1 MNPAPLGQGRPS
13 LQTALRRWLPL
24 LFSNSP
30 LGRFLRFGIVG
41 SSGVIVD
48 MGMLFLLSDPKML
61 GWGLTRSKLIG
72 SELAIINNFLW
83 NDAWTFGDVSAR
95 QPGHGQRLRRFGK
108 FQVICLTGMALN
120 ATLLNLQFNLLG
132 MNRYLANAIAI
143 LFVAGWNFW
152 LNLRLSWRVTHNETP
167 GP

>member
-1 MNPAPLGQGRPS
+1 MSSPPLGQTRPGLRAS
-13 LQTALRRWLPL
+13 LGRWLPL
-24 LFSNSP
+24 LFSNSA

-48 MGMLFLLSDPKML
+48 MGMLYLLSDPSML

-83 NDAWTFGDVSAR
+83 NDAWTFGDVSSR
-95 QPGHGQRLRRFGK
+95 HPGLKQRLRRFGK

-132 MNRYLANAIAI
+132 MNRYVANAIAI
-143 LFVAGWNFW
+143 LAVAFWNFW
-152 LNLRLSWRVTHNETP
+152 LNLRLSWRVTQPHPP
-167 GP
+167 GA

>member
-1 MNPAPLGQGRPS
+1 M
-13 LQTALRRWLPL
+13 RRWLPL
-24 LFSNSP
+24 LYSNAP
-30 LGRFLRFGIVG
+30 IGRFLRFGIVG

-83 NDAWTFGDVSAR
+83 NDAWTFGDVSSR

-143 LFVAGWNFW
+143 LVRRRLEFLAELEAQLAG
-152 LNLRLSWRVTHNETP
+152 HA
-167 GP
+167 